1 MVTCFLFI
9 SFLRDTPIAASSDII
24 PTSSSSST
32 TLTDA
37 VSSVT
42 DSVMATSSSD
52 PSSSVTNTL
61 IANKPVITATA
72 ADTTANT
79 IADISDTTS
88 TDNLT
93 QSTSI
98 IQQHSTNDNTVVD
111 IDSPALDNSSDGS
124 HDASSIK
131 TDNESAVNATGE
143 GSGDPEMSTTSS
155 SNSSDNITTLT
166 SHVNN
171 TDNEDYDNGEEETFT
186 DSLPTH
192 QPPLAGS
199 TAAGQQQQKSSVL
212 IRLSNRIKE
221 LEVNMSL
228 FGDYLDRVR
237 TRCVHHVIKL

>member
-1 MVTCFLFI
+1 M
-9 SFLRDTPIAASSDII
+9 
-24 PTSSSSST
+24 
-32 TLTDA
+32 
-37 VSSVT
+37 SSVT
-42 DSVMATSSSD
+42 DSVITTSSSD
-52 PSSSVTNTL
+52 PSSVTNTL
-61 IANKPVITATA
+61 ITNKPIATATA

-79 IADISDTTS
+79 ISDISDTTS

-98 IQQHSTNDNTVVD
+98 IQQHSTNNNTVVD
-111 IDSPALDNSSDGS
+111 VDSPALDNSSDGS

-131 TDNESAVNATGE
+131 TDNTSAVNATGE